1 MSKQDPSEKK
11 PRKGVSRRDFM
22 KKTATAGTA
31 TVAGIAGKRAAGAR
45 QPAILPGD
53 LETTGQSQE
62 AGRTASQVP
71 RKAIL
76 FAIGDTLIPS
86 APGDPGYRD
95 LEWHGISDEVDRRL
109 EDVTEEDLDLFNK
122 SCVALFQKSFTELTE
137 RRRAEYFNLILKE
150 GSLKDDKLQ
159 EKLRAVYDLTRE
171 AVFTIYYQNFPQNR
185 WPQDSNSVPLL
196 RPGDTHQIT
205 NPNSLG
211 MFTGW
216 DRAGYA
222 GPLTW
227 EEEQRRRSYF
237 KKIRW
242 QD

>member
-1 MSKQDPSEKK
+1 MSKQDPIEKK
-11 PRKGVSRRDFM
+11 RKDGVSRRDFM

-31 TVAGIAGKRAAGAR
+31 TVVGIAGKRATEAR
-45 QPAILPGD
+45 QPNLPAGD
-53 LETTGQSQE
+53 PEVTSRSQE
-62 AGRTASQVP
+62 ASRAAAQVP

-122 SCVALFQKSFTELTE
+122 SCTGLLQKCFTELTE
-137 RRRAEYFNLILKE
+137 SKRAEYFNLILKE

-159 EKLRAVYDLTRE
+159 GKLRTVYDLTRE
-171 AVFTIYYQNFPQNR
+171 AVFTVYYQNFPQNR
-185 WPQDSNSVPLL
+185 WPQDANGVPLL

-205 NPNSLG
+205 NPNAPG
-211 MFTGW
+211 IFTGW

-227 EEEQRRRSYF
+227 EEEQRRRIYF

-242 QD
+242 RE